1 MTDSVDRP
9 APAVHRDLAWALKQQ
24 ATRAGEGAPSVR
36 GSDWRLATVTLVNV
50 DGTVAVTG
58 IPAVRCMPTY
68 DLPAVGDVIVIDQ
81 NSSGNW
87 LAWGRMSTATQTWT
101 PLTLASGFQNPG
113 HGFTPG
119 YLREGRRIW
128 LRGRIGPT
136 SGTIADGAT
145 LLTLPAALQPGVS
158 MSWAVARDSGAYPA
172 VLRLEITVTGT
183 MRIFQA
189 SNLPTWVSLDSISYT
204 I

>member
-1 MTDSVDRP
+1 MTALPNRP

-36 GSDWRLATVTLVNV
+36 GSDWRLATVTAVNA
-50 DGTVAVTG
+50 DGTVAVDG

-68 DLPAVGDVIVIDQ
+68 TLPAIDDVIVIDQ
-81 NSSGNW
+81 SSSGNW
-87 LAWGRMSTATQTWT
+87 LAWGRTATTAQTWT
-101 PLTLASGFQNPG
+101 TLALASGFQNPG
-113 HGFTPG
+113 HGHTPA

-136 SGTIADGAT
+136 SGSIADGAT
-145 LLTLPAALQPGVS
+145 LLTLPAAIQPGVS
-158 MSWAVARDSGAYPA
+158 MSWAVTRDSGTYPA
-172 VLRLEITVTGT
+172 VLRLEITTTGT
-183 MRIFQA
+183 IRTFQA
-189 SNLPTWVSLDSISYT
+189 TNLPTWVSLDGISYT

>member
-1 MTDSVDRP
+1 MSVDRP
-9 APAVHRDLAWALKQQ
+9 APAVHRDLAAALKQQ
-24 ATRAGEGAPSVR
+24 ATRAGESAPAVR
-36 GSDWRLATVTLVNV
+36 GSDWRLATVTLVNT
-50 DGTVAVTG
+50 DGTVAASG
-58 IPAVRCMPTY
+58 IPAIRCMPTY
-68 DLPAVGDVIVIDQ
+68 DLPTVGDVIVIDQ

-87 LAWGRMSTATQTWT
+87 ITWGRMATATQTWT
-101 PLTLASGFQNPG
+101 TLTLAAGFQNPG
-113 HGFTPG
+113 HGYTAA

-158 MSWAVARDSGAYPA
+158 MSWAVTRDSSVYPA
-172 VLRLEITVTGT
+172 VLRLEIAVNGT

-189 SNLPTWVSLDSISYT
+189 SNLPSWVSLDSISYT